1 MLDNLNKKKN
11 PSPSLSFY
19 QLLRQTINQTHAQ
32 DMLALFI
39 STSDTEFVPYNT
51 MLQYF
56 YEQFTKQMYPICLLT
71 PKNYKLL
78 PHLVMGPHS

>member
-1 MLDNLNKKKN
+1 
-11 PSPSLSFY
+11 
-19 QLLRQTINQTHAQ
+19 
-32 DMLALFI
+32 MLALFI

-78 PHLVMGPHS
+78 PHLVMGTHSIGLDVPDGNITTLFLNTHGTTNLGFVAP